1 MSTLKYIFFTVIA
14 TLLRLFPLPGKTG
27 LIAIGNPD
35 RSSPVF
41 LTGNYILTL
50 LRVKRAIEG
59 SAYLLAANSRGINVW
74 CAATGGHLTDHDVIS
89 VLKTSGIEQ
98 LVDHRE
104 VILPQLAGTGV
115 HATTVKKKAGW
126 RIIWGPVYAKDIP
139 AFMRNNLQKTPE
151 MREVYF
157 PLLQRIE
164 MAVAWA
170 FPISLIATLLLLT
183 FWQEAVFPVIL
194 LVCGLSFLIYLAFPA
209 YSRLLSP
216 GKKRIGFIVLD
227 FGRGG
232 FQILLWLALIL
243 GIIILSVVRDDLSWR
258 FIMRWGLTVTIIS
271 VILSMDLL
279 GSTPVYKSGLHED
292 RLLSVILDEQRC
304 RGVASCEEVC
314 PRNCFA
320 VDRVRHSASMPGAG
334 RCVQCGACIVQCPLD
349 ALCFRSP
356 KGEIISADTIRKYK
370 LNLMGKRMESS
381 EKQ

>member
-1 MSTLKYIFFTVIA
+1 MNTLKYIFFNIIA
-14 TLLRLFPLPGKTG
+14 ALLRLFPLPGKTG
-27 LIAIGNPD
+27 LISIGNPD
-35 RSSPVF
+35 RNSPVF

-50 LRVKRAIEG
+50 LRVKRAIGG

-89 VLKTSGIEQ
+89 ALKTSGIEQ
-98 LVDHRE
+98 LVDHRD
-104 VILPQLAGTGV
+104 VILPQLAGTGIN
-115 HATTVKKKAGW
+115 ATTVKKKTGW
-126 RIIWGPVYAKDIP
+126 KVIWGPVYAKDIP

-151 MREVYF
+151 MREVEF
-157 PLLQRIE
+157 PLRQRIE

-194 LVCGLSFLIYLAFPA
+194 LVWGLSFLIYLAFPA
-209 YSRLLSP
+209 YSRWLSP
-216 GKKRIGFIVLD
+216 GKKRIGFIILD

-232 FQILLWLALIL
+232 FQILLWMVLIL
-243 GIIILSVVRDDLSWR
+243 GLVILSVSSGDFSWR
-258 FIMRWGLTVTIIS
+258 FIMSWGITVTIIS

-304 RGVASCEEVC
+304 KGIASCEEVC
-314 PRNCFA
+314 PRNCFD
-320 VDRVRHSASMPGAG
+320 VDRVRHSATMPGAG

-349 ALCFRSP
+349 ALSFRSP

-370 LNLMGKRMESS
+370 LNLLGKRIESKG
-381 EKQ
+381 KQ